1 MTSFPRNARSD
12 IVLPRNFSLGLVV
25 ETSLMFQAACA
36 ASHRPARSPTRG
48 SGLGAPCM
56 WTSTARIEPAVDGV
70 GALEPVD
77 DPDDI
82 HAESAA
88 ATSESDAILGQR

>member
-1 MTSFPRNARSD
+1 M
-12 IVLPRNFSLGLVV
+12 VLPTNFSLGLVV

-36 ASHRPARSPTRG
+36 ASHNPARRPTRG
-48 SGLGAPCM
+48 SGLGAPWTC
-56 WTSTARIEPAVDGV
+56 TSTARMDPPVDGAGALDAVD
-70 GALEPVD
+70 D

-88 ATSESDAILGQR
+88 ATSESDAARA